1 MSANIVLSLLSTS
14 LIVGGFLCSKSKP
27 AENIRENFLGN
38 LNIAKVHVPPPPK
51 DVKCGTKIIYSVPT
65 PNTVS
70 VPKNVEAQQ
79 RTPCAAANFKDMVY
93 DTYSGGPLNVV
104 IVEPEA
110 SCAKTDISELDG
122 ISLPIGTMSTIDNTS
137 NEDNGEIV
145 SDRYVFANRT
155 SRLRQYGDPIR
166 GDIPIEP
173 SKLNYFRP
181 SANPQFDLQEG
192 ALNVIAGCD
201 DLKAERERVIRESA
215 CSRNYMTFTETGC

>member
-1 MSANIVLSLLSTS
+1 MSADLVLSILSTS
-14 LIVGGFLCSKSKP
+14 LIVGGLLCHKSKP
-27 AENIRENFLGN
+27 VATIRENFLGN

-65 PNTVS
+65 PNTIA
-70 VPKNVEAQQ
+70 VPKHSEAQQ
-79 RTPCAAANFKDMVY
+79 QKPCAANFKDMVY
-93 DTYSGGPLNVV
+93 DTYSGGPVNT
-104 IVEPEA
+104 IIIEPDT
-110 SCAKTDISELDG
+110 SCMKTDVSELDG

-137 NEDNGEIV
+137 TEDNGEIV
-145 SDRYVFANRT
+145 YDRYVFANRT